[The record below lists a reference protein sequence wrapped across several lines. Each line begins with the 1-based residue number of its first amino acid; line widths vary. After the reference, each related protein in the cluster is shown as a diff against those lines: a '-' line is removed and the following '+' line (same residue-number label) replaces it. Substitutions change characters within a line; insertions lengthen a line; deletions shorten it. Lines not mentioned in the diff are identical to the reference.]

1 MNRQAVYQAIK
12 YWQMVLDS
20 GERQFYDPDHDHL
33 GEISDLV
40 YELKSALS
48 NDKAKDKTSV

>member
-1 MNRQAVYQAIK
+1 MNRQAVHQAIK

-20 GERQFYDPDHDHL
+20 GERQFYDPDLNHL

-48 NDKAKDKTSV
+48 NDKVKDKISV

>member
-1 MNRQAVYQAIK
+1 MNRQAVHHAIK

-20 GERQFYDPDHDHL
+20 GERHFYDPDHNHL

-40 YELKSALS
+40 FELKSALS
-48 NDKAKDKTSV
+48 NDKAKDKISV

>member
-1 MNRQAVYQAIK
+1 MNRQAVYRAIK
-12 YWQMVLDS
+12 YWQMVMDS
-20 GERQFYDPDHDHL
+20 GERQFYDPDHNHV

-48 NDKAKDKTSV
+48 NDKAREKASV

>member
-1 MNRQAVYQAIK
+1 VNRQAVHRAIK
-12 YWQMVLDS
+12 YWQMVMDS
-20 GERQFYDPDHDHL
+20 GERQFYDPDHNHV

-48 NDKAKDKTSV
+48 NDKAREKASV